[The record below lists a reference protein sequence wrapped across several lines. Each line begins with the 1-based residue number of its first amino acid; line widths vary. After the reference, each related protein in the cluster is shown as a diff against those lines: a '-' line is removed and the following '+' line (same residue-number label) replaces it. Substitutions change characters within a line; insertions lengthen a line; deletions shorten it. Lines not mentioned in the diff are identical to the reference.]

1 MRNIKNLTVNELYSE
16 LLSAVDL
23 LISKERELVTSLHLL
38 SIAEQK
44 RRAWYILI
52 LRQNIFKLET
62 ELERRESSINIEGS
76 EAPIGLS

>member
-16 LLSAVDL
+16 LTSAVDI
-23 LISKERELVTSLHLL
+23 LISKERELVTSIHLF

-62 ELERRESSINIEGS
+62 ELERRESSINIEDS
-76 EAPIGLS
+76 QAPIGLS